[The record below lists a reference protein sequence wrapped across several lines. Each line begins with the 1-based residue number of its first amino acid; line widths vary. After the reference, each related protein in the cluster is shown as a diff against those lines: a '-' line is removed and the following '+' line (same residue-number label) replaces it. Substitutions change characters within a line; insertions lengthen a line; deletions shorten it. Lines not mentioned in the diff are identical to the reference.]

1 MLLGMPRAAGLT
13 IGENSRLALDGFDPY
28 EWPLVAQAVENEGV
42 DPRRPAGPLAP
53 RAYLLLLYRAD
64 WLANGSAAAPPV
76 PDTWPQLLDLA
87 QALQGQDLSGSGVPV
102 GGLCLDL
109 QPRCGKAAALLTAI
123 LASLNQFQP
132 AAGGA
137 GTQVAG
143 YTQGL
148 FFDPVTYRPLAGGPA
163 GSYALQLLA
172 GLAAVSNTSSP
183 IQSQQGQAGCG
194 RLNPLF
200 MQGSCGNNTLTATV
214 MQQLQRAAAGR
225 SWLVNRAPLS
235 SLAVPDV
242 QLPGIASG
250 AAAQLLYT
258 EASTLAYMSSR

>member
-1 MLLGMPRAAGLT
+1 MSIKLQPRQSEVILLGMPHAAGLT

-28 EWPLVAQAVENEGV
+28 EWPLVAQAVENESV

-200 MQGSCGNNTLTATV
+200 MQGSQA
-214 MQQLQRAAAGR
+214 
-225 SWLVNRAPLS
+225 
-235 SLAVPDV
+235 
-242 QLPGIASG
+242 
-250 AAAQLLYT
+250 
-258 EASTLAYMSSR
+258 